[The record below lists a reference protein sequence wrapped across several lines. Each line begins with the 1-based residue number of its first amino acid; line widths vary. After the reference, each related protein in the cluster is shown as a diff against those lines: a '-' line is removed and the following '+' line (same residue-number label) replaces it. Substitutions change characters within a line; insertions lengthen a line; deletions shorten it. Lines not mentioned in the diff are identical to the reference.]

1 MTLEESIK
9 HYEEEAEK
17 CERVCESIPFD
28 SRVAYQEAKEYRQ
41 IAEWLKELRAL
52 RNGASRIFR
61 LMQTDSARY
70 VPNYDAYNLCLKLL
84 MEDVEYTDI
93 VMEVNADEV
102 ND

>member
-41 IAEWLKELRAL
+41 IAVWLKELNNIKHLFNVTEKLFKANFRGGLIDVVDGYDILFSEHKQL
-52 RNGASRIFR
+52 REIF
-61 LMQTDSARY
+61 
-70 VPNYDAYNLCLKLL
+70 
-84 MEDVEYTDI
+84 E
-93 VMEVNADEV
+93 EVNADAV
-102 ND
+102 SD